1 VSEHFLVEREHVDA
15 IPPTPQT
22 SRRLTTCVTTTIE
35 NEEKTEVL
43 LYSANGATSSPWID
57 ADFDVT
63 EKGDNNFQDNES
75 RTLNIHYNR
84 NTLAWKCVWDG
95 DLYYR
100 IGDFNVLWQKDQFN
114 VSMNFIN
121 TVNLDD
127 VSQGDVGDC
136 WLLSSVITLANFGK
150 GLLDY
155 VICRE
160 ENMKKPNGP
169 YKFRFHKCGKWHT
182 VTVDNVM
189 PMCGTARSA
198 YYSMVKQ
205 LFDQFY
211 NKEQDREPTDFWVP
225 LLEKAF
231 AKFCGSYRTLIAG
244 HPVRGLS
251 YLTGG
256 VCIRMN
262 LTPETIAIFEANQGT
277 TSFFNWLVDNLNKVM
292 CCTSSKLRPDN
303 VAESERTDSLGVAY
317 NHAYSLLH
325 AQVVHL
331 KKDILKF
338 KHERTVELLKIRN
351 PWNKKGNK
359 NYETEWQGDWS
370 DNSKLW
376 KLVEKSSLTELPV
389 AQDNGE
395 FWMAKD
401 DWLKHFRVIDICFP
415 PSYFN
420 DNDFD
425 KIELMDSA
433 VKNVSCSVWTK
444 GSHARH
450 YTPSAEWP
458 VTALIGLNEN
468 NGFTTHYFSLSSNP
482 DEGNKHLFVQMMF
495 DMNYRD
501 RQTWLKTLLLFDIT
515 NNQYIAPYLGECHD
529 LVTANDSVL
538 YHIEEEDEQMDCN
551 NNQIC
556 ELSPIREFAIQFKL
570 SPKADSNVDAL
581 DYIIR
586 IYSKAKFNQSKS

>member
-1 VSEHFLVEREHVDA
+1 
-15 IPPTPQT
+15 
-22 SRRLTTCVTTTIE
+22 
-35 NEEKTEVL
+35 
-43 LYSANGATSSPWID
+43 
-57 ADFDVT
+57 
-63 EKGDNNFQDNES
+63 
-75 RTLNIHYNR
+75 
-84 NTLAWKCVWDG
+84 
-95 DLYYR
+95 
-100 IGDFNVLWQKDQFN
+100 
-114 VSMNFIN
+114 
-121 TVNLDD
+121 
-127 VSQGDVGDC
+127 
-136 WLLSSVITLANFGK
+136 
-150 GLLDY
+150 
-155 VICRE
+155 
-160 ENMKKPNGP
+160 
-169 YKFRFHKCGKWHT
+169 
-182 VTVDNVM
+182 M

-198 YYSMVKQ
+198 YYAMIKQ

-211 NKEQDREPTDFWVP
+211 NKTSDREPTDFWVP

-277 TSFFNWLVDNLNKVM
+277 TSFFDWLVSNLNKVM
-292 CCTSSKLRPDN
+292 CCTSSKLRPEN
-303 VAESERTDSLGVAY
+303 VAESERTDSQGIAY

-338 KHERTVELLKIRN
+338 KQERNVELLKIRN

-359 NYETEWQGDWS
+359 NYETEWQGEWS

-376 KLVEKSSLTELPV
+376 KLVEDRSLTELPIG
-389 AQDNGE
+389 QDNGE

-415 PSYFN
+415 PCYFA
-420 DNDFD
+420 DNQFD
-425 KIELMDSA
+425 KMELMDSA
-433 VKNVSCSVWTK
+433 VRDVNCRVWSK

-450 YTPSAEWP
+450 YTPSSEWP
-458 VTALIGLNEN
+458 VTALIGLNED
-468 NGFTTHYFSLSSNP
+468 NGFITHYFSLSSNP
-482 DEGNKHLFVQMMF
+482 EERNKHLFIQMMF
-495 DMNYRD
+495 DLAYRD

-515 NNQYIAPYLGECHD
+515 NNRYIAPYLGECHD

-538 YHIEEEDEQMDCN
+538 YQIDEDEKMDCN

-556 ELSPIREFAIQFKL
+556 ELSPLTDFAIQFKL

-586 IYSKAKFNQSKS
+586 IYSKAKFIPTKS